1 MAQWVKD
8 PAFAT
13 VTWLD
18 PSPGNFHVL
27 WEVPQPKKKKNKIIR
42 ILLLRAIGW
51 CIQFANIFVNFCV
64 IFIGKVSL
72 LLFVNFFSSRAVN
85 T

>member
-18 PSPGNFHVL
+18 PWPGNFHVL
-27 WEVPQPKKKKNKIIR
+27 WEVPQPKKKKKDNQDITPESY
-42 ILLLRAIGW
+42 W
-51 CIQFANIFVNFCV
+51 MVHSVC
-64 IFIGKVSL
+64 
-72 LLFVNFFSSRAVN
+72 
-85 T
+85 

>member
-18 PSPGNFHVL
+18 PWPGNFHVL
-27 WEVPQPKKKKNKIIR
+27 WEVPQPKKKKKKDN
-42 ILLLRAIGW
+42 
-51 CIQFANIFVNFCV
+51 
-64 IFIGKVSL
+64 
-72 LLFVNFFSSRAVN
+72 
-85 T
+85 